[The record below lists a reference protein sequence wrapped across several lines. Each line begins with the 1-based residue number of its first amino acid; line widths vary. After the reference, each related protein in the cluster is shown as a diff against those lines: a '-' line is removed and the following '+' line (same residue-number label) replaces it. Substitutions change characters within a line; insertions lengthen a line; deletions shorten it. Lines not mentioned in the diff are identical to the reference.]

1 MLRKQQRSS
10 TSINNNITIISKMKK
25 NFIFTAMAASAL
37 FTLASCDNDNDSSA
51 AKYITVSTS
60 IGDMTCVATDTDGSQ
75 AFENGDQISVFAW
88 TGDAAVA
95 PAAAERV
102 VDNAINTLDNK
113 VWKATP
119 QMLWKDMT
127 SNHYFIGVYPKF
139 DAAVADL
146 TKAAYSLD
154 PADQEKSDMLVAVN
168 SKGMKA
174 SENPVLLSFDHIMAQ
189 LIVNLSFR
197 TQFGGAAKVTAVNA
211 VGMADKATVNLLT
224 KAVTADATQTTVS
237 LGVTEA
243 NKSYRSIVVPQTGFK
258 QIDVVI
264 DGKTFTYTHATEI
277 SLASGKQ
284 TVVNLIVGRDEI
296 TLGSVN
302 INPWG
307 TGETLNGDALD

>member
-1 MLRKQQRSS
+1 
-10 TSINNNITIISKMKK
+10 MKK
-25 NFIFTAMAASAL
+25 TVFLTAMVATA
-37 FTLASCDNDNDSSA
+37 FITLASCDNDNDSTA

-60 IGDMTCVATDTDGSQ
+60 IGNMTRVATNDDGSQ
-75 AFENGDQISVFAW
+75 SFENGDQISVFAW
-88 TGDAAVA
+88 TGDATVA

-127 SNHYFIGVYPKF
+127 STHYFIGAYPKF

-146 TKAAYSLD
+146 TKAAYALD
-154 PADQEKSDMLVAVN
+154 PANQEKADMLVAVN

-174 SENPVLLSFDHIMAQ
+174 SENPVLLSFDHVMAQ
-189 LIVNLSFR
+189 LTVNLSFR

-224 KAVTADATQTTVS
+224 KAVTPDATKTTVS

-243 NKSYRSIVVPQTGFK
+243 NKSYKSIVVPQTGFK

>member
-1 MLRKQQRSS
+1 
-10 TSINNNITIISKMKK
+10 MKK

-37 FTLASCDNDNDSSA
+37 FTLASCDNDNDSTA

-60 IGDMTCVATDTDGSQ
+60 IGDMTRVATNDDGAQS
-75 AFENGDQISVFAW
+75 FENGDQISVFAW
-88 TGDAAVA
+88 TGDATVA

-127 SNHYFIGVYPKF
+127 STHYFIGVYPKF

-154 PADQEKSDMLVAVN
+154 PADQEKADMLVAVN

-174 SENPVLLSFDHIMAQ
+174 SENPVLLSFDHVMAQ
-189 LIVNLSFR
+189 LTVNLSFR

-224 KAVTADATQTTVS
+224 KAVTPDATKTTVS

-243 NKSYRSIVVPQTGFK
+243 NKSYKSIVVPQTGFK

>member
-1 MLRKQQRSS
+1 M
-10 TSINNNITIISKMKK
+10 K

-37 FTLASCDNDNDSSA
+37 FTLTSCDNENDSSA

-60 IGDMTCVATDTDGSQ
+60 IGDMTRVATDTDGSQ

-88 TGDAAVA
+88 TGDATVA

-154 PADQEKSDMLVAVN
+154 PANQEKSDMLVAVN

-174 SENPVLLSFDHIMAQ
+174 SENPVLLSFDHVMAQ

-224 KAVTADATQTTVS
+224 KAVTADAAQTTVS

-243 NKSYRSIVVPQTGFK
+243 NKSYKSIVVPQTGFK

>member
-1 MLRKQQRSS
+1 M
-10 TSINNNITIISKMKK
+10 K
-25 NFIFTAMAASAL
+25 NFIFTAMAVSAL
-37 FTLASCDNDNDSSA
+37 FTLTSCDNENDSSA

-60 IGDMTCVATDTDGSQ
+60 IGDMTRVATDTDGSQ

-88 TGDAAVA
+88 TGDATVA

-174 SENPVLLSFDHIMAQ
+174 SENPVLLSFDHVMAQ

-197 TQFGGAAKVTAVNA
+197 TQFGGTAKVTAVNA

-224 KAVTADATQTTVS
+224 KAVTADAAKATVS

-258 QIDVVI
+258 QIDIVI
-264 DGKTFTYTHATEI
+264 DGKTFTYTHANEI

>member
-1 MLRKQQRSS
+1 M
-10 TSINNNITIISKMKK
+10 K

-37 FTLASCDNDNDSSA
+37 FTLASCDNENDSSA

-60 IGDMTCVATDTDGSQ
+60 IGDMTRVATDTDGSQ

-88 TGDAAVA
+88 TGNATVA

-154 PADQEKSDMLVAVN
+154 PANQEKSDMLVAVN

-174 SENPVLLSFDHIMAQ
+174 SENPVLLSFDHVMAQ

-197 TQFGGAAKVTAVNA
+197 TQFGGTAKVTAVNA

-224 KAVTADATQTTVS
+224 KAVTADAAKATVS

-243 NKSYRSIVVPQTGFK
+243 YKSYKSIVVPQTGFK

>member
-1 MLRKQQRSS
+1 M
-10 TSINNNITIISKMKK
+10 K
-25 NFIFTAMAASAL
+25 NFIFTAMAVSAL
-37 FTLASCDNDNDSSA
+37 FTLASCDNENDSSA

-60 IGDMTCVATDTDGSQ
+60 IGDMTRVATDTDGSQ

-88 TGDAAVA
+88 TGDATVA

-154 PADQEKSDMLVAVN
+154 PANQEKSDMLVAVN

-174 SENPVLLSFDHIMAQ
+174 SENPVLLSFDHVMAQ

-224 KAVTADATQTTVS
+224 KAVTADAAQTTVS

-243 NKSYRSIVVPQTGFK
+243 NKSYKSIVVPQTGFK

>member
-1 MLRKQQRSS
+1 
-10 TSINNNITIISKMKK
+10 MKK
-25 NFIFTAMAASAL
+25 TVFLTAMVATA
-37 FTLASCDNDNDSSA
+37 FITLASCDNDNDSTA

-60 IGDMTCVATDTDGSQ
+60 IGDMTRVATNDDGSQ
-75 AFENGDQISVFAW
+75 SFENGDQISVFAW
-88 TGDAAVA
+88 AGNATVA

-127 SNHYFIGVYPKF
+127 SNHYFIGVYPKLES
-139 DAAVADL
+139 AVADL
-146 TKAAYSLD
+146 TKVAYTVN
-154 PADQEKSDMLVAVN
+154 PTDQGKSDMLVAVN
-168 SKGMKA
+168 TKGMKA
-174 SENPVLLSFDHIMAQ
+174 SENPVSLSFDHVMAQ
-189 LIVNLSFR
+189 LTVNLSFR
-197 TQFGGAAKVTAVNA
+197 TQFGGTAKVTAVNA

-224 KAVTADATQTTVS
+224 KAVTPDATKTTVS
-237 LGVTEA
+237 LGVTET

-264 DGKTFTYTHATEI
+264 DGKTFTYTHANEI

>member
-1 MLRKQQRSS
+1 
-10 TSINNNITIISKMKK
+10 MKK
-25 NFIFTAMAASAL
+25 NFFLTAMVATA
-37 FTLASCDNDNDSSA
+37 FITLASCDNDNDSAA

-60 IGDMTCVATDTDGSQ
+60 IGDMTRVATADDGSQ
-75 AFENGDQISVFAW
+75 SFENGDQISVFAW
-88 TGDAAVA
+88 TGDATVA

-127 SNHYFIGVYPKF
+127 STHYFIGVYPKLES
-139 DAAVADL
+139 AVADL
-146 TKAAYSLD
+146 TKVDYTVD

-168 SKGMKA
+168 TQGMKA
-174 SENPVLLSFDHIMAQ
+174 SENPVLLSFDHVMAQ
-189 LIVNLSFR
+189 LTVNLSFR

-211 VGMADKATVNLLT
+211 VDMADKATVNLLT
-224 KAVTADATQTTVS
+224 KAVTPDATTKSTVS
-237 LGVTEA
+237 LGATET
-243 NKSYRSIVVPQTGFK
+243 NKSYRGIVVPQTGFK

-264 DGKTFTYTHATEI
+264 DGKTFTYTHANEI
-277 SLASGKQ
+277 SLATGKQ

-307 TGETLNGDALD
+307 NGDTFNGDALD

>member
-51 AKYITVSTS
+51 AKYITVSIS
-60 IGDMTCVATDTDGSQ
+60 IGDMTRVATDTDGSQ